1 MTRTISPS
9 MAGVLEQLELDQPAL
24 VTSADL
30 TQLLDAHGVRTPARI
45 VAARLREEGWL
56 LPTGRRG
63 VWEFA
68 PAAAAGAYSRNDPVT
83 PLRAFLLQRPSARC
97 GLTFQAAAWALGLA
111 DRVPVRLEVAAAD
124 AVLARQLPSMVTAT
138 VFAPHLEYVQH
149 RGVPV
154 LAPES
159 VLVQMTTRP
168 SAVRSWESAREWLP
182 ELAAA
187 LLWDSLARELDGRTG
202 AVRARTGYL
211 LQGMREDLA
220 ERIQTTKTPGGK
232 TWFGPHGSL
241 RRHDARWQ
249 IADTILPFDPR
260 QLRAAA

>member
-1 MTRTISPS
+1 MTRGISSS

-30 TQLLDAHGVRTPARI
+30 TRLLEAQGVRTPARI

-56 LPTGRRG
+56 LPTGRRS

-68 PAAAAGAYSRNDPVT
+68 PAAAAGPYSRNDPVT
-83 PLRAFLLQRPSARC
+83 PLRAFLSQRPSALC
-97 GLTFQAAAWALGLA
+97 GLTFQAAAWAHGIA
-111 DRVPVRLEVAAAD
+111 DRAPARLEVAAANAD
-124 AVLARQLPSMVTAT
+124 LARQLPDRLAAS
-138 VFAPHLEYVQH
+138 VFSPRLGYVQH

-154 LAPES
+154 LPLES
-159 VLVQMTTRP
+159 VLVHMTTRP

-182 ELAAA
+182 DLAAELSWDA
-187 LLWDSLARELDGRTG
+187 LVHELEGRTA

-211 LQGMREDLA
+211 LQGMRADLA
-220 ERIQTTKTPGGK
+220 AKIHAIGVPRSK
-232 TWFGPHGSL
+232 TWFGPHGPL
-241 RRHDARWQ
+241 LRHDAQWQ

-260 QLRAAA
+260 QLRAPA